1 MRLNAGKPSCV
12 SPVESS
18 LCPRMSLRKEFM
30 RDTSFLDSTPI
41 SFLPGFVVVIAFVV
55 VGLVV
60 VVVMAGILVVVGVF
74 LSILLLMLILNLF
87 MLFKP
92 WATNFSLISLNS
104 ESTGGRR
111 LRSFVDEN
119 KGIRVRRIRSF
130 MVLNNSQLRNIKHQ
144 LKFIEICPI

>member
-55 VGLVV
+55 VVV
-60 VVVMAGILVVVGVF
+60 VVVVTAGIVVVVGVF
-74 LSILLLMLILNLF
+74 LFILLLMLILNLF

-92 WATNFSLISLNS
+92 
-104 ESTGGRR
+104 
-111 LRSFVDEN
+111 
-119 KGIRVRRIRSF
+119 
-130 MVLNNSQLRNIKHQ
+130 
-144 LKFIEICPI
+144 